1 MRGSH
6 LSIVTHPELLIVEG
20 GDRLGELQHTLKQAH
35 LPCIDINVILDHVVD
50 CIFEYRSVEDE
61 LLHLTSTLLDVEAL
75 GSGPVRHE
83 RGHRGRLLEPYDELD
98 PDVLTVED
106 IGWKAV
112 RVGIELKHQ
121 FRQLRL
127 FEEEYLRY
135 QHSRI
140 IGDRTI
146 ILRRRRR

>member
-20 GDRLGELQHTLKQAH
+20 GDRLRDLQQSLKSIH
-35 LPCIDINVILDHVVD
+35 LCSIDIDHILDHVVE
-50 CIFEYRSVEDE
+50 CIFEFRSIEDE
-61 LLHLTSTLLDVEAL
+61 LLHLPSTLLEHEAQHCAARPMD
-75 GSGPVRHE
+75 SGMF
-83 RGHRGRLLEPYDELD
+83 LETFDE
-98 PDVLTVED
+98 DVLSMED
-106 IGWKAV
+106 ISWKAI
-112 RVGIELKHQ
+112 RVGQELKLQ
-121 FRQLRL
+121 FQRLKL

-140 IGDRTI
+140 IGDATI

>member
-20 GDRLGELQHTLKQAH
+20 GDRLRELQQSLKSIH
-35 LPCIDINVILDHVVD
+35 HCSIDIDHILDHVVE

-61 LLHLTSTLLDVEAL
+61 LLHLPSTLLEHDAQHCAARPMDSGMFLEAF
-75 GSGPVRHE
+75 
-83 RGHRGRLLEPYDELD
+83 DE
-98 PDVLTVED
+98 DVLSMED
-106 IGWKAV
+106 ISWKAI
-112 RVGIELKHQ
+112 RVGQELKLQ
-121 FRQLRL
+121 FKQLKL
-127 FEEEYLRY
+127 FEEEFLRY

>member
-20 GDRLGELQHTLKQAH
+20 GDRLRDLQQSLKSIH
-35 LPCIDINVILDHVVD
+35 LCSIDIDHILDHVVE
-50 CIFEYRSVEDE
+50 CIFEFRSIEDE
-61 LLHLTSTLLDVEAL
+61 LLHLPSTLLEHEAQHCAARPMD
-75 GSGPVRHE
+75 SGMF
-83 RGHRGRLLEPYDELD
+83 LEAFDE
-98 PDVLTVED
+98 DVLSMED
-106 IGWKAV
+106 ISWKAI
-112 RVGIELKHQ
+112 RVGQELKLQ
-121 FRQLRL
+121 FQRLKL

-140 IGDRTI
+140 IGDATI